1 MRRTPIGMIN
11 TVLRTEYYSTLPW
24 ITPVLCLGLHQY
36 SALDY
41 TSTLPR
47 VLRYSRLS
55 TGVLSREYCHKD
67 RVSVSHKDRHLWIA
81 SHRGWYLWFVYA
93 LGYALAG
100 LFRASM
106 VLSITYL
113 PLGYC
118 ILCPFVCKIIGSYVI
133 LRQKKRMKIWS
144 STPKNLSI
152 FTI

>member
-24 ITPVLCLGLHQY
+24 ITPVLC
-36 SALDY
+36 LDY

-81 SHRGWYLWFVYA
+81 SHRGWYLLFHPDVFHGA
-93 LGYALAG
+93 NHEAG
-100 LFRASM
+100 GTAGCTRDGCYSRTINIKGILLVFANRWTRW
-106 VLSITYL
+106 TY
-113 PLGYC
+113 
-118 ILCPFVCKIIGSYVI
+118 
-133 LRQKKRMKIWS
+133 
-144 STPKNLSI
+144 STTL
-152 FTI
+152 